1 MAAILATSRPPGL
14 RGVSSQPIKK
24 PRNESSSRGRF
35 RSTGAFMEIVV
46 VQATPFR
53 PKLLLFLYSLAV
65 SNVFIPLASRV
76 PNLKISKARVSRG

>member
-1 MAAILATSRPPGL
+1 
-14 RGVSSQPIKK
+14 
-24 PRNESSSRGRF
+24 
-35 RSTGAFMEIVV
+35 MEIVV